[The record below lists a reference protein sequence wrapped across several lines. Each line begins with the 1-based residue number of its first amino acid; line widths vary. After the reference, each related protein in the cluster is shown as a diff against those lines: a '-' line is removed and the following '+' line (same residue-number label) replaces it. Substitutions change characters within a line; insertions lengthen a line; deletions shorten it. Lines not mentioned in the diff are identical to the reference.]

1 MPTKEP
7 MALTYLRE
15 IVDAYIKKHGEG
27 DMLIE
32 QAIIMHIDKLTAEC
46 EALLRSLAF
55 FARDIKGGEWSPEDQ
70 RIMEERL
77 RDYYGGDPAP
87 IEVKRHGD

>member
-7 MALTYLRE
+7 MALRYLRAT
-15 IVDAYIKKHGEG
+15 VDAHRKKYGETT
-27 DMLIE
+27 MQIE
-32 QAIIMHIDKLTAEC
+32 REIIMHIDKLTAEC